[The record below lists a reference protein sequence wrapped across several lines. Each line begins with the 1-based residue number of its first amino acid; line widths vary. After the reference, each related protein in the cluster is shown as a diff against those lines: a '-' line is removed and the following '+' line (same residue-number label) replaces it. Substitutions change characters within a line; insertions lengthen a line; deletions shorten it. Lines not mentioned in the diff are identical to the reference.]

1 MTVANPYNS
10 VGIVVHNNS
19 DVLVAFAVAGL
30 IDADVNQPIQ
40 TLCTLWFEI
49 VKAPGNAAAYCL
61 PVDTHVVCHGASGH
75 VFDQPGNS
83 KIKVSGKAASRVCPR
98 NSRCYNT
105 MLRAM
110 YPMGIRFNFNE
121 DPAEVQTAPYFPVLH
136 RAVIA
141 RAASAAERTVIP
153 VPCTGTGLDPE
164 VNDTIL
170 IRVEIVGFYNG
181 VLDIEQFLA

>member
-1 MTVANPYNS
+1 
-10 VGIVVHNNS
+10 
-19 DVLVAFAVAGL
+19 
-30 IDADVNQPIQ
+30 
-40 TLCTLWFEI
+40 
-49 VKAPGNAAAYCL
+49 
-61 PVDTHVVCHGASGH
+61 
-75 VFDQPGNS
+75 
-83 KIKVSGKAASRVCPR
+83 
-98 NSRCYNT
+98 
-105 MLRAM
+105 M

-181 VLDIEQFLA
+181 ILDIEQFLHNVLDEAILSLSCIVDVWTLILYRGPGGFFNM